1 VEQPCKSNESS
12 IKFFLRSRRFWSMVV
27 AIGGGIP
34 TTTSAIV
41 AGVALLP
48 VNPAVGIAA
57 LVGALASLIGTA
69 GLAYFGF
76 TSPGTVTSHRNDAT
90 TKP

>member
-1 VEQPCKSNESS
+1 
-12 IKFFLRSRRFWSMVV
+12 MVV

-34 TTTSAIV
+34 TTTSAII

-48 VNPAVGIAA
+48 VNPIIGVAA
-57 LVGALASLIGTA
+57 LVGALATLAGTA

-76 TSPGTVTSHRNDAT
+76 TSPGTVTSKKDDAT
-90 TKP
+90 PKP